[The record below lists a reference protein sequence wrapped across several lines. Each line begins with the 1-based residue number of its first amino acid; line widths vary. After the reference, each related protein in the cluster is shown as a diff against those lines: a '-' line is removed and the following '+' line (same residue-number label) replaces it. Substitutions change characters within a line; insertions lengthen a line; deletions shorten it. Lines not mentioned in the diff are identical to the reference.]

1 MNVFRVA
8 AKIAMWRNRCWE
20 QMLLVFP
27 FQCVLGF
34 CAWLYMD
41 PVHGINKFKND
52 LSDA

>member
-1 MNVFRVA
+1 MFSARQP
-8 AKIAMWRNRCWE
+8 RLPCGCNRCWE

-27 FQCVLGF
+27 FQFVLGF

-41 PVHGINKFKND
+41 PVHGINKFKID